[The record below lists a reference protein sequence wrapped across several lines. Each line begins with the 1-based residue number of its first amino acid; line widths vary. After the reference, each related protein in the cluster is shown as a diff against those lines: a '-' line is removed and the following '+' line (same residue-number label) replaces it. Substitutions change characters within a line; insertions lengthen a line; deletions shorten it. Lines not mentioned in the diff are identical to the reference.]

1 MERGHWRHDIRCS
14 GSAVLPLVLIERG
27 NMNRDEEEKKIN
39 EEIEQTIAGHEIP
52 APEQPVKEAAPVD
65 KSTLETDPET
75 LKALQNAEGTA
86 ERQDLFERI
95 QKTLNKIRP
104 YIQADGGDVQLVDYK
119 DGVVIVSML
128 GACAGCMAIDATLT
142 DGIQAILI
150 DEVPEV
156 KKVEMLEANPYSYS
170 QM

>member
-1 MERGHWRHDIRCS
+1 
-14 GSAVLPLVLIERG
+14 
-27 NMNRDEEEKKIN
+27 MNRDEEEKKIN
-39 EEIEQTIAGHEIP
+39 EEIEETIKGHEIP
-52 APEQPVKEAAPVD
+52 APAQPEKKEAAAVD
-65 KSTLETDPET
+65 KTQLATNPET
-75 LKALQNAEGTA
+75 LKALQNAEGTL
-86 ERQDLFERI
+86 ERQDLMDRI
-95 QKTLNKIRP
+95 QHTLDKIRP

-119 DGVVIVSML
+119 DGIVTVSML

-156 KKVEMLEANPYSYS
+156 TKVEMLEANPYGYS

>member
-1 MERGHWRHDIRCS
+1 MD
-14 GSAVLPLVLIERG
+14 
-27 NMNRDEEEKKIN
+27 RDEEEKKIN
-39 EEIEQTIAGHEIP
+39 EEIEATIKEHEMP
-52 APEQPVKEAAPVD
+52 APAQPVKEETEPVD
-65 KSTLETDPET
+65 PALLNKDPET
-75 LKALQNAEGTA
+75 LKALQNAEGTL
-86 ERQDLFERI
+86 ERKDLMDRI
-95 QKTLNKIRP
+95 QHTLDKIRP

-119 DGVVIVSML
+119 DGIVTVSML

-156 KKVEMLEANPYSYS
+156 TKVQMLEANPYGYA